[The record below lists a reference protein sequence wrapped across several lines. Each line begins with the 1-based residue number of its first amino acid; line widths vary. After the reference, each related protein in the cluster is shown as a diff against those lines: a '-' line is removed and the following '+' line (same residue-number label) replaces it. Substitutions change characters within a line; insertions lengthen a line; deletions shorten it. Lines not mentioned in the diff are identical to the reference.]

1 MRRESHHL
9 ATVLSLEVRD
19 AVTEIAGPAPPMLG
33 VHRVHGPG
41 HHVAHRHLPR
51 APGPNRPRILRPR
64 VDDRLV
70 DRQYDPRRLGRLVQT
85 VQHHPGLDNRDA
97 GGGANLAA
105 KGPLREFGVDP
116 VSQKPVVAK
125 DGKFGVY
132 VTDGETNATVPRGED
147 PMEIDFDRAVELIAD
162 KIVILR
168 RTENLFVDE
177 AVQDQEVLVVQHF
190 RHTFK
195 HDDFKAVQGLTFDVY
210 ENEIFGLLGPN
221 GAGKTTTVRILATLL
236 SPDSGQAFVSGIDVL
251 KHPDEVR
258 KIIGLSGQY
267 AAVDETLTGWDNLIM
282 FGRLYHLSAKAAKDR
297 AVELLEQFVLSDAA
311 KRPIRTYSG
320 GMRRRLDL
328 AASLI
333 IRPKVLFLDEPTT
346 GLDPRGRQDMWGVID
361 ELVKGGVTL
370 LLTTQYLEEADHLAD
385 EIAVID
391 HGKVIARGTSD
402 SLKRQVG
409 GERLEIV
416 VENEYVAAVTEI
428 VAKVS
433 GGAVNVDESMRQ
445 ISAPVTTG
453 SKALIEAAKMLD
465 EKGIHPLDIGL
476 KRPSLD
482 DVFLSLTG
490 HVAEE
495 KVAEEE
501 LTTKGRRRGK

>member
-1 MRRESHHL
+1 MKAVIAENLMKTYNKGSVQAL
-9 ATVLSLEVRD
+9 DGLSLDVEEGTVL
-19 AVTEIAGPAPPMLG
+19 G
-33 VHRVHGPG
+33 V
-41 HHVAHRHLPR
+41 
-51 APGPNRPRILRPR
+51 
-64 VDDRLV
+64 
-70 DRQYDPRRLGRLVQT
+70 
-85 VQHHPGLDNRDA
+85 
-97 GGGANLAA
+97 
-105 KGPLREFGVDP
+105 
-116 VSQKPVVAK
+116 
-125 DGKFGVY
+125 
-132 VTDGETNATVPRGED
+132 
-147 PMEIDFDRAVELIAD
+147 
-162 KIVILR
+162 
-168 RTENLFVDE
+168 
-177 AVQDQEVLVVQHF
+177 
-190 RHTFK
+190 
-195 HDDFKAVQGLTFDVY
+195 
-210 ENEIFGLLGPN
+210 LGPN

-236 SPDSGQAFVSGIDVL
+236 SPDSGRANVAGIDVL

-282 FGRLYHLSAKAAKDR
+282 FGRLYHLSAKSASAR
-297 AVELLEQFVLSDAA
+297 AVELLEQFRLTESA

-333 IRPKVLFLDEPTT
+333 VRPKVLFLDEPTT

-402 SLKRQVG
+402 SLKKQVG

-416 VENEYVAAVTEI
+416 VENENMAAVKEI

-433 GGAVNVDESMRQ
+433 GSAINVDDGLRQ
-445 ISAPVTTG
+445 VSAPVTTG
-453 SKALIEAAKMLD
+453 SKALIEAAKLLD

-482 DVFLSLTG
+482 DVFLALTG

-495 KVAEEE
+495 KEEDE
-501 LTTKGRRRGK
+501 IYG

>member
-1 MRRESHHL
+1 MKAVIAENLMKTYNKGSVQAL
-9 ATVLSLEVRD
+9 DGLSLDVEEGTVL
-19 AVTEIAGPAPPMLG
+19 G
-33 VHRVHGPG
+33 V
-41 HHVAHRHLPR
+41 
-51 APGPNRPRILRPR
+51 
-64 VDDRLV
+64 
-70 DRQYDPRRLGRLVQT
+70 
-85 VQHHPGLDNRDA
+85 
-97 GGGANLAA
+97 
-105 KGPLREFGVDP
+105 
-116 VSQKPVVAK
+116 
-125 DGKFGVY
+125 
-132 VTDGETNATVPRGED
+132 
-147 PMEIDFDRAVELIAD
+147 
-162 KIVILR
+162 
-168 RTENLFVDE
+168 
-177 AVQDQEVLVVQHF
+177 
-190 RHTFK
+190 
-195 HDDFKAVQGLTFDVY
+195 
-210 ENEIFGLLGPN
+210 LGPN

-236 SPDSGQAFVSGIDVL
+236 SPDSGRANVAGIDVL

-282 FGRLYHLSAKAAKDR
+282 FGRLYHLSAKAASAR
-297 AVELLEQFVLSDAA
+297 AVELLEQFRLTESA

-333 IRPKVLFLDEPTT
+333 VRPKVLFLDEPTT

-416 VENEYVAAVTEI
+416 VENEYVAAVKEI

-433 GGAVNVDESMRQ
+433 GGAVNVDEGMRQ

-465 EKGIHPLDIGL
+465 EQGIHPLDIGL

-495 KVAEEE
+495 KVVEED

>member
-1 MRRESHHL
+1 MKTYNKGSVQALDGLSLDVEEG
-9 ATVLSLEVRD
+9 TVL
-19 AVTEIAGPAPPMLG
+19 G
-33 VHRVHGPG
+33 V
-41 HHVAHRHLPR
+41 
-51 APGPNRPRILRPR
+51 
-64 VDDRLV
+64 
-70 DRQYDPRRLGRLVQT
+70 
-85 VQHHPGLDNRDA
+85 
-97 GGGANLAA
+97 
-105 KGPLREFGVDP
+105 
-116 VSQKPVVAK
+116 
-125 DGKFGVY
+125 
-132 VTDGETNATVPRGED
+132 
-147 PMEIDFDRAVELIAD
+147 
-162 KIVILR
+162 
-168 RTENLFVDE
+168 
-177 AVQDQEVLVVQHF
+177 
-190 RHTFK
+190 
-195 HDDFKAVQGLTFDVY
+195 
-210 ENEIFGLLGPN
+210 LGPN

-236 SPDSGQAFVSGIDVL
+236 SPDSGRANVAGIDVL

-282 FGRLYHLSAKAAKDR
+282 FGRLYHLSAKAASAR
-297 AVELLEQFVLSDAA
+297 AVELLEQFRLTESA

-333 IRPKVLFLDEPTT
+333 VRPKVLFLDEPTT

-402 SLKRQVG
+402 SLKKQVG

-416 VENEYVAAVTEI
+416 VENENMAAVKEI

-433 GGAVNVDESMRQ
+433 GSAINVDEGLRQ

-453 SKALIEAAKMLD
+453 SKALIEAAKLLD

-482 DVFLSLTG
+482 DVFLALTG

-495 KVAEEE
+495 KKEEE
-501 LTTKGRRRGK
+501 DSMTKGRKRGK